1 MKEEILK
8 ILNNGSALTL
18 NDIAN
23 KLKTNDTRKVS
34 KVLDD
39 LVDNLEVYITRKN
52 KYTLFQN
59 CKLRKGSLMIK
70 NDSTGIV
77 TLEDYEQVYI
87 TQRDLHG
94 AKDGDIVAIEITN
107 KKGSEL
113 YGRVVKIKKR
123 DNKRIVGELVLKKDY
138 AYIRPDTKE
147 NFSIFYD
154 GPTVNLVDGMKVIVE
169 LTDKL
174 NQNTYDSRIIEVIGH
189 KDDPN
194 IDMLSLLRLHNIN
207 IDFPNEVLKEIE
219 EIPNE
224 VTEEEIIECLNR
236 GGEDLRD
243 ERTVT
248 IDGDDTKDFDDAI
261 TIKKIGNL
269 YDLKV
274 SIANV
279 SNYVKVDTNMF
290 TDAIRRGTSV
300 YIPGS
305 SIPMLPRKLS
315 NGICSLN
322 PNVDRLALTFEM
334 LIDLEGNVV
343 DFSIYDSIINSKMRM
358 TYSNVNK
365 ILEEG
370 IVPEGYEEYLPDLKI
385 MEELHKILRKK
396 KIDRGYIDF
405 EIDENNIHL
414 DKDGKPVDITYE
426 KRGTAEKIIED
437 FMVQTGESASHYLD
451 SIETDTHIYRI
462 HGEPNEEK
470 VEKLRNYLTL
480 LGCNT
485 DRLNNLSPKNMQLLL
500 EQLKSRKEYL
510 IIARELLK
518 CMQKAIYST
527 KNIGHFASASPSTCQ
542 VTSPIRRAGDLVNH
556 ILIRENIYHTGV
568 GSINDK
574 MLSYM
579 ANHASVTERNAAS
592 CEMKAKKMKAAE
604 YMLEHVGEEFEGM
617 ITHVNANGMYV
628 ELPNLIEG
636 FIDINSLNGSFKY
649 YEERFAIISKSLN
662 KRYFLGDKIK
672 VVVKGANKQEGIVIF
687 DVSGSV
693 QSKRKVLSK
702 KK

>member
-113 YGRVVKIKKR
+113 YGRVIKIKKR

-693 QSKRKVLSK
+693 QSKRKVLSMK
-702 KK
+702 K